1 MPEDEADAL
10 ELEAAAGALDD
21 AAGALDDAGGGL
33 ELDGLDEH
41 PAISAAAAAIV
52 TPPAAMRVRLSLGF
66 RTAAFAAD
74 REPMSSAMCVAPL
87 HSRTVPKKYFCQAP
101 LR

>member
-1 MPEDEADAL
+1 VAAG

-21 AAGALDDAGGGL
+21 AAGALDDAAGGL

-52 TPPAAMRVRLSLGF
+52 TPAVAMRARLSLGI
-66 RTAAFAAD
+66 RVTAFAAAHED
-74 REPMSSAMCVAPL
+74 ASPAMCVAPL
-87 HSRTVPKKYFCQAP
+87 QSRTV
-101 LR
+101 R